1 MSRYNHPLSR
11 GTCVITLQDLTDH
24 DAEEEER
31 ITPAGSTGRITG
43 VAKER
48 EDGSEGFCYDVEFDN
63 QAWFVLE
70 DLDLDD
76 ETRFRVVVDG

>member
-1 MSRYNHPLSR
+1 MSHHRHPLSR
-11 GTCVITLQDLTDH
+11 GTRVVTLQALTDL

-31 ITPAGSTGRITG
+31 VTPAGAVGRITG

-70 DLDLDD
+70 DLDIDD
-76 ETRFRVVVDG
+76 AERFRVVLEG